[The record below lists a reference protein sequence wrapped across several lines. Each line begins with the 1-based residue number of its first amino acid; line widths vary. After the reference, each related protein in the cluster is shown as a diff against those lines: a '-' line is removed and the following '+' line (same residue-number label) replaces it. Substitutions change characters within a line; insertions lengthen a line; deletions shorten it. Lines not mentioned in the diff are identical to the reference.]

1 MSLPR
6 LSFLFPSSVAVKLN
20 LNSLKAWR
28 KWCKSGERPYN
39 MPVHPERAYVRR
51 VCVCVCVCMCV
62 YVCVRVCE

>member
-1 MSLPR
+1 M
-6 LSFLFPSSVAVKLN
+6 KLN

-51 VCVCVCVCMCV
+51 VCACVRVCVCV